1 MVMSFTNKELFVR
14 RARSL
19 QRAADRA
26 QNPDFKDLW
35 NNMLDKLI
43 VQEKARATEKGNDT
57 VH

>member
-1 MVMSFTNKELFVR
+1 MSFTNKELFVR

-43 VQEKARATEKGNDT
+43 AQEKARATEKGYDT
-57 VH
+57 IH